1 MRFRLRYLQ
10 HDLELMEGEFA
21 VGRNASCQL
30 SLDDPLVSRRH
41 ALLRISPHAVS
52 IEDLQSRNG
61 VLLNGQ
67 RIEGIVT
74 VAPGDRILIGS
85 QEMTLLAVEEHP
97 ARSRLNLT
105 LPKITPATPLVSPPA
120 SPPVSPP
127 ASPPV
132 SLPPTPPAS
141 PQATSQVPAQGALYV
156 PSHVSQASQ
165 ASVREDA
172 AAEEPSGAHR
182 PTPSTAQLF
191 AKIHSS
197 TTEPGT
203 RSPVVD
209 RPSSPGAA
217 PVAGRVGSTPGT
229 PLRAVATTGQPVS
242 PRQESR
248 ADLSPVPARPPSSGS
263 GAGPSPS
270 GPASYRP
277 PPPLPVGGGSSP
289 ETEYEPTMVR
299 RADAFTLL
307 AGVAEKALAMGR
319 AVEAERI
326 LASPLGDVIE
336 ASRAGKR
343 IIPSLVDQ
351 AARFS
356 AKLATATGKG
366 AWADYVIELYSAQKR
381 PCPAPVIDELYNAL
395 RRVTAIDLQRLREYI
410 EDLRS
415 RLSTFG
421 PAERFLFQRLEGLER
436 LAALR

>member
-10 HDLELMEGEFA
+10 HDFELTEGEFA

-41 ALLRISPHAVS
+41 ALLRVSPTGVS
-52 IEDLQSRNG
+52 VEDLQSRNG
-61 VLLNGQ
+61 VLVNGQ
-67 RIEGIVT
+67 RIEGT
-74 VAPGDRILIGS
+74 VALAAGDRILIGS
-85 QEMTLLAVEEHP
+85 QEMTLLALDDQP
-97 ARSRLNLT
+97 ARGRLNMT
-105 LPKITPATPLVSPPA
+105 LPKITPATPVAPAPSSPN
-120 SPPVSPP
+120 
-127 ASPPV
+127 
-132 SLPPTPPAS
+132 LPGVAAGAAGRTPLP
-141 PQATSQVPAQGALYV
+141 G
-156 PSHVSQASQ
+156 PS
-165 ASVREDA
+165 
-172 AAEEPSGAHR
+172 PSGEFEGTR
-182 PTPSTAQLF
+182 PTPAAANLI

-197 TTEPGT
+197 TTEPGG
-203 RSPVVD
+203 RPLPED
-209 RPSSPGAA
+209 RASSPGLPL
-217 PVAGRVGSTPGT
+217 PVPGRIGSSPGT
-229 PLRAVATTGQPVS
+229 PMRAVTTPGSGRVLEANPLSAPRTPVS
-242 PRQESR
+242 GPTITGAQSR
-248 ADLSPVPARPPSSGS
+248 H
-263 GAGPSPS
+263 
-270 GPASYRP
+270 
-277 PPPLPVGGGSSP
+277 PPPLPLGGGSGATP
-289 ETEYEPTMVR
+289 EPEYELTMIR

-307 AGVAEKALAMGR
+307 TGVAEKALAMGR

-336 ASRAGKR
+336 ASRAGKK

-410 EDLRS
+410 EELRS